1 MSEALLSQ
9 GRGPPGGQRSKQLP
23 GAPGNHSLPRHTH
36 TPHTQ
41 LGFLSVHK
49 ATPLHTQ
56 TRPQRS
62 RVDTSGINY
71 PPDLESWRGQNLTAS
86 VSQISSTVRTLPVAA
101 SHGPPPLPSLP
112 HLYSHP
118 PPWAVNKS
126 PPLLEHSRGSANIH
140 RGSGSQSFH
149 FLFTEVSFSGQH
161 FKKADHPGMCLG
173 VQQLGLSAFTVG
185 GHRFDT
191 WLGN

>member
-9 GRGPPGGQRSKQLP
+9 GRGPPGGQRSEQLP

-71 PPDLESWRGQNLTAS
+71 PPDLESWQGQNLTAS

-126 PPLLEHSRGSANIH
+126 PPLLEHSRGSANTLPRKWVPELSLSIH
-140 RGSGSQSFH
+140 RSFVFRSTLQKGRPSRDVLRGPAAGTQRFH
-149 FLFTEVSFSGQH
+149 
-161 FKKADHPGMCLG
+161 C
-173 VQQLGLSAFTVG
+173 G
-185 GHRFDT
+185 GT
-191 WLGN
+191 QV

>member
-101 SHGPPPLPSLP
+101 SHGPASSSLPAPSLLTP
-112 HLYSHP
+112 STLGCEQVSS
-118 PPWAVNKS
+118 S
-126 PPLLEHSRGSANIH
+126 PRTQPGLSKHSPRKWVPELSLSIH
-140 RGSGSQSFH
+140 RSFVFRSTLQKGRPSRDVLRGPAAGTQRFH
-149 FLFTEVSFSGQH
+149 
-161 FKKADHPGMCLG
+161 C
-173 VQQLGLSAFTVG
+173 G
-185 GHRFDT
+185 GT
-191 WLGN
+191 QV

>member
-9 GRGPPGGQRSKQLP
+9 GRGPPGGQRSEQLP
-23 GAPGNHSLPRHTH
+23 GAPGNHSLPRHTY

-41 LGFLSVHK
+41 LAFLSVHK

-71 PPDLESWRGQNLTAS
+71 PPDLESWQGQNLTAS

-101 SHGPPPLPSLP
+101 SHGPASSSLPAPSLLTP
-112 HLYSHP
+112 STLGCEQVSSSARTQPGLSKH
-118 PPWAVNKS
+118 S
-126 PPLLEHSRGSANIH
+126 PRKWVPELSLSIH
-140 RGSGSQSFH
+140 RSFVFRSTLQKGRPSRDVLRGPAAGTQRFH
-149 FLFTEVSFSGQH
+149 
-161 FKKADHPGMCLG
+161 C
-173 VQQLGLSAFTVG
+173 G
-185 GHRFDT
+185 GT
-191 WLGN
+191 QV